1 MKKIEKL
8 IVRKKSEN
16 FLCALD
22 TIVKGGENEQRSGS
36 SRVVENEVKFGYLQL
51 GEMVD

>member
-22 TIVKGGENEQRSGS
+22 TIVKGGENGQWDSS
-36 SRVVENEVKFGYLQL
+36 SRVVGKRSTS
-51 GEMVD
+51 D